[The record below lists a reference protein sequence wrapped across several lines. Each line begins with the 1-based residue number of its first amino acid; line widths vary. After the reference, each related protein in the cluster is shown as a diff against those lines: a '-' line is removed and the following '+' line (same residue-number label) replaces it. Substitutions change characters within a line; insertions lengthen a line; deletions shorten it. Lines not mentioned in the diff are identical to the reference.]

1 MKLTKRNLSAAALA
15 MTALASAAPSFSQ
28 ATSVKDIKVPALHV
42 IQVQQPKRIQ
52 LANGMV
58 IFLQEDHEL
67 PIIQGSAVVRGGDRD
82 EPADKVGLSDLYAA
96 TWRTGGTKEKTGDEL
111 DELLSSRAASIEA
124 SGGESS
130 HALSFR
136 AMKNDF
142 DFVFPI
148 FTDLLRNPAFREEK
162 LALAKNQANGGISR
176 RNDDPNG
183 IAQRETAKLVYG
195 PDSPY
200 ARVAE
205 YSTVAAVTR
214 EDLVKW
220 HDRLVNPSNI
230 ILGVAGDFDAAAM
243 EAKLRK
249 AFEPWAK
256 GTRLP
261 TPANDLQPAK
271 AGVYFVPRNDV
282 TQSTVFMVHPGQ
294 MKNNPDYTTLA
305 VMNELFGGGFSGRL
319 LNHIRTEKGLAYSV
333 GGGVT
338 TGWDRP
344 GQFLMTLGTKS
355 GTTVEAISLLR
366 AEVDDLQKKP
376 VTAEELRSAKD
387 ILLNSFV
394 FSMDSKKKVLDQRTM
409 LEFFGYPADF
419 YERYRQGIENVTAED
434 VSRVANKYIHPDQFA
449 VMVVGKEKDFDKPLS
464 TLGNVTTV
472 DITIPEPGAAP
483 KPVASGGA
491 AAAAPAPPAASTP
504 EGLALVHKVQDFV
517 GGKAKLSA
525 IKALRAQN
533 SATMKT
539 PQGEMTLES
548 DMITEYPDK
557 QHNVITMPMGQMTMV
572 VTPDAGF
579 VLTPMGPQD
588 LPGSQRTSTLESMK
602 GDVETVLINVDNP
615 KYLFTVAGSE
625 KIGDTNAA
633 VLQINAD
640 GTQLKWYVDP
650 ATGRIIRKSQMA
662 KAPRSGELVTEY
674 ADWKSFAGL
683 NLPSKFTTTLNGEQV
698 AAGEMKSLEVNPTI
712 DPTIWSKPQK

>member
-1 MKLTKRNLSAAALA
+1 MKLTKRNLSAAVLAL
-15 MTALASAAPSFSQ
+15 TALASAAPSFSQ
-28 ATSVKDIKVPALHV
+28 ASSVKDIKIPALHS

-58 IFLQEDHEL
+58 ILLQEDHEL
-67 PIIQGSAVVRGGDRD
+67 PIVEGSAIIRGGDRD
-82 EPADKVGLSDLYAA
+82 EPADKVGLADLYAA
-96 TWRTGGTKEKTGDEL
+96 TWRTGGTKDKTGDEL
-111 DELLSSRAASIEA
+111 DELLAARAARIEA

-130 HALSFR
+130 SALSFR

-148 FTDLLRNPAFREEK
+148 FTDVLRNPAFREEK

-195 PDSPY
+195 ADSPY

-230 ILGVAGDFDAAAM
+230 ILGVAGDFDSASM

-249 AFEPWAK
+249 AFESWPK

-261 TPANDLQPAK
+261 TPPNDLHPAK

-282 TQSTVFMVHPGQ
+282 TQSTVYLVHPGQ
-294 MKNNPDYTTLA
+294 MKNNPDYTPLA

-333 GGGVT
+333 GGGVS

-355 GTTVEAISLLR
+355 GTTVEAINLLR
-366 AEVDDLQKKP
+366 TEVEDLQKKP
-376 VTAEELRSAKD
+376 VTAEELRSSKD

-394 FSMDSKKKVLDQRTM
+394 FSMDSKKKVLDQRMM
-409 LEFFGYPADF
+409 LEFYGYPADF
-419 YERYRQGIENVTAED
+419 YERYRQGIEKVTAED
-434 VSRVANKYIHPDQFA
+434 VSRVANQYIHPEQFA

-483 KPVASGGA
+483 KPA
-491 AAAAPAPPAASTP
+491 AGTAAPAAVAAPAASTP
-504 EGLALVHKVQDFV
+504 EGAALVRKVQDFV
-517 GGKAKLSA
+517 GGKAKLGA

-539 PQGEMTLES
+539 PQGDMTLES

-602 GDVETVLINVDNP
+602 GDIETVLMNVDNP
-615 KYLFTVAGSE
+615 KYVFTTAGTE
-625 KIGDTNAA
+625 KLGDVNAA

-640 GTQLKWYVDP
+640 GTQLKWYVEP
-650 ATGRIIRKSQMA
+650 STGRILRKSQMA

-674 ADWKSFAGL
+674 AEWKTFAGL
-683 NLPSKFTTTLNGEQV
+683 NLPARFTTTLNGEQM

-712 DPTIWSKPQK
+712 DPAIWSKPQK